1 MVEDGGL
8 GEDKDVWA
16 WQTGGARGWRYL
28 ASSPGGK
35 PSVVH
40 SKKQAEKGK
49 AGAVTLLIVAD
60 TYAQPGV
67 EKDDMGMP

>member
-1 MVEDGGL
+1 MEDGGL
-8 GEDKDVWA
+8 GEDKGIWA
-16 WQTGGARGWRYL
+16 WQTSRAQGRRHL
-28 ASSPGGK
+28 ALSPGGR

-40 SKKQAEKGK
+40 SKKQAENRK

-67 EKDDMGMP
+67 EKDDMGML